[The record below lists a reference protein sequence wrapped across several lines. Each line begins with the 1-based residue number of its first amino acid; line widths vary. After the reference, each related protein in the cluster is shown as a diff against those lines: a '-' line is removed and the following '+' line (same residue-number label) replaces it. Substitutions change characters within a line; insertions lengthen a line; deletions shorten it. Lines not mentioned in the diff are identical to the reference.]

1 MKKVSIEKIF
11 GSELKE
17 IMRLLRSSGKE
28 CYIVGGAIRDLLLG
42 YEKFIDIDLTTSL
55 SVEKMKQIFDR
66 NKIRFDD
73 RALKYGC
80 LTVSNQ
86 NYARGTA
93 ITPWRGRRNNRV
105 KISITFASKAW
116 LRRGVVWC
124 GVMWR
129 GVAWRGVVW
138 CIPRTAAWQERPTP
152 RW

>member
-1 MKKVSIEKIF
+1 MKKVSIENIF

-42 YEKFIDIDLTTSL
+42 YEKIIDIDLTTSL
-55 SVEKMKQIFDR
+55 SVEQMKQMFDQ

-86 NYARGTA
+86 KRNFQ
-93 ITPWRGRRNNRV
+93 RRTRV
-105 KISITFASKAW
+105 KVNCLFF
-116 LRRGVVWC
+116 
-124 GVMWR
+124 
-129 GVAWRGVVW
+129 
-138 CIPRTAAWQERPTP
+138 PP
-152 RW
+152 